1 MKFIRDYNKFRELR
15 IDEKLESGQF
25 LAYHRTRLKLESI
38 VVDEASK
45 DKDLFD
51 LFARNTIPSEIKE
64 DSDEFNNMYNTNIDL
79 LKSMNPNIKLDS
91 SGKPILNV
99 GDKVVISDPRIMS
112 QGFRPGAGDW
122 YGVGLYTCY
131 EFQDQI
137 TDFDG
142 DGKIDMEF
150 YGPNIV
156 EFRVQNNKK
165 FIILDMTPEN
175 NQAKKVWGESYKLLD
190 QLKKVMGGK
199 FTNFYNRNKQLLDDF
214 NEVLVNL
221 KVETEGGKVHQLKKD
236 ERGRWI
242 TSVIALK
249 LVEMPEF
256 ISLVDGISFTGSR
269 DGKVLLIYNAN
280 LAKPTRYTSDNGK
293 TWSPMEKLDYQ
304 YDKVKVGDEEIL
316 QCKIIDTDK
325 ELNQINLT
333 RPGSSKWIVSLDIA
347 TILKDK
353 GKSIK
358 MFSEISL
365 NKKGFKDNLGKLVD
379 QVVKY
384 PKPALD
390 NVVKRLLELPTSG
403 EELGEL
409 GGKMGNYY
417 SSLLFFI
424 NEIAKEAG
432 IENIVTK
439 KSKDILEACS
449 KNSDRLKF
457 PVDLIFSLIE
467 TSKSGEYDG
476 LFSKLISQS
485 DTFTSGELNDRDDFE
500 SMILKFNKLIE
511 SGDSPDWLKETLQK
525 KLKVDCETNFN
536 KIDMDMP
543 AISVMNSKPGARFNH
558 LFSKE
563 LAKGDLT
570 NAEKFCKLLERD
582 MATGTFSLGK
592 GKLSVWYQAKRSYFL
607 ASVSGYS
614 YPSSWGGKENWLI
627 PRVIQV
633 SDKLSKESIEI
644 LADFCILFL
653 TRVKL
658 EDYKTP
664 TLKFSGEGSAQKIL
678 VELTKDTPVYSRII
692 QKITELRETGKIT
705 LFGKEDSELGPYY
718 SAFYND
724 IVRFMPLGDNLLP
737 DLDYQF
743 IADSIFKAMYGPGT
757 ETEDIMTQFKK
768 IRNKKDLDKVITS
781 FGERK
786 GMIGGKHDLNWWIKD
801 ELKSKDLVILNNML
815 KEKGIDYQF

>member
-15 IDEKLESGQF
+15 IDERLESGQF
-25 LAYHRTRLKLESI
+25 LAYHRTRLKLETVI
-38 VVDEASK
+38 VDESAK

-51 LFARNTIPSEIKE
+51 LFARKSIPSEIKE

-91 SGKPILNV
+91 SEKPILKL
-99 GDKVVISDPRIMS
+99 GDKIVISDPRIMS
-112 QGFRPGAGDW
+112 QGFRPGSGDW

-175 NQAKKVWGESYKLLD
+175 NQAKKVWGESYKLID

-221 KVETEGGKVHQLKKD
+221 KVESESGKVHELKKD

-293 TWSPMEKLDYQ
+293 TWSAMEKLDYQ

-325 ELNQINLT
+325 ELNQINLD
-333 RPGSSKWIVSLDIA
+333 RPGSSKWIVSLDISN
-347 TILKDK
+347 ILKDK
-353 GKSIK
+353 EKSIK
-358 MFSEISL
+358 LFSEISL
-365 NKKGFKDNLGKLVD
+365 NKKEFKDNLSKLVD
-379 QVVKY
+379 QVIKF
-384 PKPALD
+384 PKPALE
-390 NVVKRLLELPTSG
+390 NVVKRLLELPTDTTQLESVKNK
-403 EELGEL
+403 L
-409 GGKMGNYY
+409 GNYF

-424 NEIAKEAG
+424 NEIGKKA
-432 IENIVTK
+432 NMQNVVSV
-439 KSKDILEACS
+439 KSKEILEVCN

-457 PVDLIFSLIE
+457 PVDLVFSLIE
-467 TSKSGEYDG
+467 TSGGEYDN
-476 LFSKLISQS
+476 LFNKLITQS
-485 DTFTSGELNDRDDFE
+485 DTFTSGELGDRDDFE
-500 SMILKFNKLIE
+500 SMIQKFNKLIE
-511 SGDSPDWLKETLQK
+511 SDGPDWLKETLKK
-525 KLKVDCETNFN
+525 KLESDTTTNFN
-536 KIDMDMP
+536 KIDMENP
-543 AISVMNSKPGARFNH
+543 KINVGNYTPGARFNH
-558 LFSKE
+558 LFSKQLLE
-563 LAKGDLT
+563 GNLT
-570 NAEKFCKLLERD
+570 NIDNFCQLLKND
-582 MATGTFSLGK
+582 ITKSSFSFGK
-592 GKLSVWYQAKRSYFL
+592 GKLSTWYEGRRDFFL
-607 ASVSGYS
+607 ISVSAYS
-614 YPSSWGGKENWLI
+614 YPSSWGGRDNWLI
-627 PRVIQV
+627 PKVI
-633 SDKLSKESIEI
+633 KLSNKLSDESIEI
-644 LADFCILFL
+644 LADFCLLFL
-653 TRVKL
+653 TRCKL
-658 EDYKTP
+658 EDYRTP
-664 TLKFSGEGSAQKIL
+664 NLKFEGDGGAQKIL
-678 VELTKDTPVYSRII
+678 VEMTKDTPVYDKII
-692 QKITELRETGKIT
+692 EKITKLKSNGEFI
-705 LFGKEDSELGPYY
+705 LFGIEDPKLKQYYANFYKDITRFIKLDDSLLYELNYK
-718 SAFYND
+718 S
-724 IVRFMPLGDNLLP
+724 
-737 DLDYQF
+737 
-743 IADSIFKAMYGPGT
+743 IADNIFKAMYGPGT
-757 ETEDIMTQFKK
+757 ETEDIMYNFKS
-768 IRNKKDLDKVITS
+768 IRNKRDLDKVITE

-786 GMIGGKHDLNWWIKD
+786 GMIGGKHDLAWWIKD
-801 ELKSKDLVILNNML
+801 ELKRKDLETLNNML